1 MFDLP
6 ISRRKLP
13 TGNAV
18 EDRFQDLLSVDV
30 SYLTGARV
38 QKKARR
44 SNELELYYG
53 ALQEDLIN
61 DDPLMQD
68 PFRWWMER
76 GKKEYPTLYKMALDF
91 FSIPSTSCECE
102 RAFSGGRR
110 TVTFERGSL
119 HGATIEALQLQKNW
133 LKNRVVTSELR
144 KLMDYIE
151 KFPPPKE
158 EVEPEI
164 IEL

>member
-30 SYLTGARV
+30 SYLTGVRV

-44 SNELELYYG
+44 SKELELYYG

-68 PFRWWMER
+68 PFR
-76 GKKEYPTLYKMALDF
+76 
-91 FSIPSTSCECE
+91 
-102 RAFSGGRR
+102 
-110 TVTFERGSL
+110 
-119 HGATIEALQLQKNW
+119 
-133 LKNRVVTSELR
+133 
-144 KLMDYIE
+144 
-151 KFPPPKE
+151 
-158 EVEPEI
+158 
-164 IEL
+164 

>member
-6 ISRRKLP
+6 ISPRKLP

-44 SNELELYYG
+44 SDELELYYG

-68 PFRWWMER
+68 PFRWWILHVLRSWSEAH
-76 GKKEYPTLYKMALDF
+76 YKN
-91 FSIPSTSCECE
+91 PS
-102 RAFSGGRR
+102 R
-110 TVTFERGSL
+110 
-119 HGATIEALQLQKNW
+119 
-133 LKNRVVTSELR
+133 
-144 KLMDYIE
+144 
-151 KFPPPKE
+151 
-158 EVEPEI
+158 
-164 IEL
+164 

>member
-44 SNELELYYG
+44 SNELELFYG
-53 ALQEDLIN
+53 ALQTLLS
-61 DDPLMQD
+61 PLRALSARRTQLPATD
-68 PFRWWMER
+68 VST
-76 GKKEYPTLYKMALDF
+76 TLCNAGVASSSRRCQGSRI
-91 FSIPSTSCECE
+91 SIPI
-102 RAFSGGRR
+102 GG
-110 TVTFERGSL
+110 
-119 HGATIEALQLQKNW
+119 K
-133 LKNRVVTSELR
+133 
-144 KLMDYIE
+144 M
-151 KFPPPKE
+151 
-158 EVEPEI
+158 
-164 IEL
+164 